1 MIAFS
6 QGICSYNPRRTFV
19 SKHSQDL
26 DTLCVNTVRM
36 LAVDAVEKATCGHP
50 GMPMEGAPLAH
61 LLWTRHMKYNPRNPD
76 WSDRDRFVL
85 SAGHGSMLLYGM
97 LHLSGYDLSLDDL
110 KNFRQWESLT
120 PGHPEYRLTPGV
132 ETTTG
137 PLGQGVATAVGMA
150 MAEAHLA
157 ARYNNPDHE
166 IVDHHT
172 YVIASDGD
180 LMEGVASEA
189 CSMAGHLGLGKLIVF
204 YMDNHITI
212 EGDTDLAFTEN
223 VGLRFDAYDWHVQR
237 VIDGNDIELLDAAIH
252 TAKGIKDKPS
262 LVICR
267 TTIGYGSPNKSGTS
281 KAHGEKL
288 GADEVALTK
297 QNLKWPEEPTFH
309 VPDAVREHYKST
321 VSRGAEVEATWTA
334 NYQSYATAHPDLT
347 AQWNR
352 EMSGELPSGWDESL
366 PTFTPD
372 SGSMA
377 TRSASGEVLNAIAP
391 TVQNLFGGS
400 ADLAG
405 SNNTNLDAYGDFAVG
420 SYHERNLHF
429 GVREHAMASALNGMM
444 VHGGI
449 IGYGGT
455 FLVFSDYM
463 RPAIRLAALME
474 IDPIYVFTHESI
486 GLGEDGPTHQPV
498 EHYAALRAIPNVTV
512 IRPSDATETVEAWRM
527 ALENSGGPT
536 ALLLT
541 RQKMPIIDRSVL
553 PSAAGLRR
561 GAYVLLEAGNGKPDI
576 ILIASGSEVHVAL
589 DAQAEL
595 ESEGIAA
602 RVVSMPIWEL
612 FDKQS
617 PEYREQVLPSGISA
631 RLAIE
636 AGVTLGWERYVGLKG
651 KTIGLDR
658 FGASAPVE
666 VLMDRFGFTVSN
678 TVAQAKSLL

>member
-1 MIAFS
+1 
-6 QGICSYNPRRTFV
+6 V

-157 ARYNNPDHE
+157 ARYNNPEHE

-267 TTIGYGSPNKSGTS
+267 TTIGYGSPNKAGTS

>member
-1 MIAFS
+1 M
-6 QGICSYNPRRTFV
+6 
-19 SKHSQDL
+19 SKHGQDL

-76 WSDRDRFVL
+76 WADRDRFVL

-97 LHLSGYDLSLDDL
+97 LHLSGYELSLDDL

-157 ARYNNPDHE
+157 ARYNKPEHE

-237 VIDGNDIELLDAAIH
+237 VIDGNDISLLDAAIH

-267 TTIGYGSPNKSGTS
+267 TTIGYGSPNKAGTA

-297 QNLKWPEEPTFH
+297 RNLQWPEEPTFH

-321 VSRGAEVEATWTA
+321 VSRGAEAEASWTA
-334 NYQSYATAHPDLT
+334 IYEAYAAAHPGLT
-347 AQWNR
+347 AQWSR
-352 EMSGELPSGWDESL
+352 EMSGELPPGWDESL
-366 PTFTPD
+366 PEFTPD
-372 SGSMA
+372 NGSMA

-405 SNNTNLDAYGDFAVG
+405 SNNTNLDAYGDFAAG

-474 IDPIYVFTHESI
+474 INPIYVFTHESI

-553 PSAAGLRR
+553 ASAAGLRQ
-561 GAYVLLEAGNGKPDI
+561 GAYVLSDAKNGDPDV

-589 DAQAEL
+589 GAQAEL
-595 ESEGIAA
+595 EAEGIAA
-602 RVVSMPIWEL
+602 RLVSMPSWEL
-612 FDKQS
+612 FDEQS

-631 RLAIE
+631 RIAIE
-636 AGVTLGWERYVGLKG
+636 AGVTLGWERYVGMQG
-651 KTIGLDR
+651 KIIGLDR

-666 VLMDRFGFTVSN
+666 VLMEQFGFSVAN
-678 TVAQAKSLL
+678 AVAQAKSLL

>member
-1 MIAFS
+1 M
-6 QGICSYNPRRTFV
+6 
-19 SKHSQDL
+19 SKHGQDL

-76 WSDRDRFVL
+76 WADRDRFVL

-97 LHLSGYDLSLDDL
+97 LHLSGYELSLDDL

-157 ARYNNPDHE
+157 ARYNKPEHE

-237 VIDGNDIELLDAAIH
+237 VIDGNDISLLDAAIH

-267 TTIGYGSPNKSGTS
+267 TTIGYGSPNKAGTA

-297 QNLKWPEEPTFH
+297 RNLQWPEEPTFH

-321 VSRGAEVEATWTA
+321 VSRGAEAEASWTA
-334 NYQSYATAHPDLT
+334 IYEAYAAVHPGLT
-347 AQWNR
+347 AQWSR
-352 EMSGELPSGWDESL
+352 EMSGELPPGWDESL
-366 PTFTPD
+366 PEFTPD
-372 SGSMA
+372 NGSMA

-405 SNNTNLDAYGDFAVG
+405 SNNTNLDAYGDFAAG

-474 IDPIYVFTHESI
+474 INPIYVFTHESI

-553 PSAAGLRR
+553 ASAAGLRQ
-561 GAYVLLEAGNGKPDI
+561 GAYVLSDAKNGDPDV

-589 DAQAEL
+589 GAQAEL
-595 ESEGIAA
+595 EAEGIAA
-602 RVVSMPIWEL
+602 RLVSMPSWEL
-612 FDKQS
+612 FDEQS

-631 RLAIE
+631 RIAIE
-636 AGVTLGWERYVGLKG
+636 AGVTLGWERYVGMQG
-651 KTIGLDR
+651 KIIGLDR

-666 VLMDRFGFTVSN
+666 VLMEQFGFSVAN
-678 TVAQAKSLL
+678 AVAQAKSLL